1 MLQARYRLAWQVAHL
16 EEARQR
22 MLRRW
27 EQPAEGSQ
35 QNLVAELTQASWRH
49 TDGTAMSGPSAAN
62 IAATLQEPQGKF
74 LGDSKYSNPKYFF
87 LCGFQQLL
95 VLSLVV
101 QSSETSCIFTHCRGV
116 QPGNSLS

>member
-35 QNLVAELTQASWRH
+35 QNFVAELTQASWRH

-74 LGDSKYSNPKYFF
+74 
-87 LCGFQQLL
+87 Q
-95 VLSLVV
+95 VLSPQVFLPMGFPAAL
-101 QSSETSCIFTHCRGV
+101 SAESRGAI
-116 QPGNSLS
+116 L